1 MVSKRYFLQVGIFT
15 IGLLA
20 GALAM
25 YGFQPRQASNTP
37 QAASH
42 NLQPNTVDIGFS
54 QSMIIHHDQ
63 AISMASLVKGK
74 VAPNIDLLAHGILT
88 AQLQEVGQMK
98 GWLTAWGQKVT
109 PQAKAPMAWVE
120 NARNV
125 TNVQDL
131 LYITQC
137 KAEKGAMAGMLNVD
151 EFNHMRGL
159 SGIDLERQFLES
171 MIKHHEAAIP
181 MARFVVNNGRSLL
194 VKGLAKAMIREQ
206 NAEISMMRK
215 LLSQLNA

>member
-1 MVSKRYFLQVGIFT
+1 MGIFT
-15 IGLLA
+15 IGLLV
-20 GALAM
+20 GALVM
-25 YGFQPRQASNTP
+25 HGFQPQWM
-37 QAASH
+37 
-42 NLQPNTVDIGFS
+42 PNTTQTAARNLHPNAVDIGFA

-74 VAPNIDLLAHGILT
+74 VSPNIDLLAHGILT
-88 AQLQEVGQMK
+88 AQLQEIGQMK
-98 GWLTAWGQKVT
+98 GWLTAWNQKVT

-137 KAEKGAMAGMLNVD
+137 KAEKGAMPGMLNVD
-151 EFNHMRGL
+151 EFNHMRSL

-181 MARFVVNNGRSLL
+181 MARFVVNNGESLL
-194 VKGLAKAMIREQ
+194 VKGLAKAIIREQ
-206 NAEISMMRK
+206 NAEISLMRK